1 MANKTLQDFK
11 DIVANQNPN
20 WTQKKINAEA
30 TKRLNAQIA
39 ANNNSNTGGGNI
51 PDTSTDVKLRKI
63 KSGKRTDWDAFTNG
77 QIVRVPSS
85 TKAGV
90 TTEAFVGQAVPGS
103 TAQPIPIALVQ
114 NGEGFELKDLDSA
127 INEYLANIPNT
138 PDAYEYA
145 KFKLQQ
151 YYPST
156 KAFERSL
163 TQPIRESDAG
173 FRDAIKA
180 AISDNSS
187 RNFDEAFRYANTR
200 VVNPAAPLPGLY
212 TTERFIETR
221 QVSPQDTSSG
231 QRTSSL
237 TFEADARKEF
247 DRTVQLYVG
256 DPKLVDNIDAL
267 RDKYVADL
275 AKEERLRQS
284 IYQSTTNALGTQSFS
299 TGLSYQQLGE
309 TDKLE
314 MRLKLITKG
323 NAKAKSTGISL
334 VDPVKLQDSG
344 GLIGDTYTKLTE
356 YAYDYGI
363 QLPFDVMLKRASEA
377 LLPGGVDAGTD
388 TKSGLDQQ
396 KRTLAQMSKA
406 KYTGLS
412 SYLDSGLTVSDLAAD
427 FRKTKEEQLEL
438 APGSVDIFDEDVQS
452 AITGEKGMIGKFDY
466 ILNLRSK
473 PEWRFTKAAN
483 EAAAGFLDTIART
496 WGVYR

>member
-1 MANKTLQDFK
+1 MKTLQDFK
-11 DIVANQNPN
+11 DMVANQNPN

-30 TKRLNAQIA
+30 RTRFNAQIA
-39 ANNNSNTGGGNI
+39 ANNNSNTGGNNNV
-51 PDTSTDVKLRKI
+51 PNTSTDVNLRKI

-323 NAKAKSTGISL
+323 NALRLRVL
-334 VDPVKLQDSG
+334 V
-344 GLIGDTYTKLTE
+344 YH
-356 YAYDYGI
+356 
-363 QLPFDVMLKRASEA
+363 
-377 LLPGGVDAGTD
+377 
-388 TKSGLDQQ
+388 
-396 KRTLAQMSKA
+396 
-406 KYTGLS
+406 
-412 SYLDSGLTVSDLAAD
+412 
-427 FRKTKEEQLEL
+427 
-438 APGSVDIFDEDVQS
+438 
-452 AITGEKGMIGKFDY
+452 
-466 ILNLRSK
+466 
-473 PEWRFTKAAN
+473 
-483 EAAAGFLDTIART
+483 
-496 WGVYR
+496 

>member
-1 MANKTLQDFK
+1 MKTLQDFK
-11 DIVANQNPN
+11 DIVANQYPN

-30 TKRLNAQIA
+30 RTRFNAQIA
-39 ANNNSNTGGGNI
+39 ANNNSNTGEGNI
-51 PDTSTDVKLRKI
+51 PDTSTDVKLDKI
-63 KSGKRTDWDAFTNG
+63 QTGKRTDWDAFTNG
-77 QIVRVPSS
+77 QIVRVPLL

-103 TAQPIPIALVQ
+103 TRQPAPVALVQ

-138 PDAYEYA
+138 PEAYEYA
-145 KFKLQQ
+145 KAKLFP
-151 YYPST
+151 YYPTT
-156 KAFERSL
+156 KSYARSL

-173 FRDAIKA
+173 FREAIKN
-180 AISDNSS
+180 AINDNSS
-187 RNFDEAFRYANTR
+187 RNFDEAFRYATAR
-200 VVNPAAPLPGLY
+200 VVNPAAPLPTLL
-212 TTERFIETR
+212 TTERFVETR
-221 QVSPQDTSSG
+221 QLTPQDTSSG

-334 VDPVKLQDSG
+334 VDPLELQDSG

-356 YAYDYGI
+356 YAYDFGI
-363 QLPFDVMLKRASEA
+363 QLPYDVMLKRASEA

-406 KYTGLS
+406 KYTGLA

-438 APGSVDIFDEDVQS
+438 APGTVDIFDEDVQS

>member
-1 MANKTLQDFK
+1 MKTLQDFK
-11 DIVANQNPN
+11 DIVANLHPN

-30 TKRLNAQIA
+30 NIRFNAQIA
-39 ANNNSNTGGGNI
+39 ENNNSNTNEGDI
-51 PDTSTDVKLRKI
+51 PNTSTDVKLDKI
-63 KSGKRTDWDAFTNG
+63 QTGKRTDWDAFTNG

-90 TTEAFVGQAVPGS
+90 TTEAFVGQKVPGS
-103 TAQPIPIALVQ
+103 TRQPTPVALVQ
-114 NGEGFELKDLDSA
+114 NGNGFELKDLDSA

-138 PDAYEYA
+138 PEAYEYA

-163 TQPIRESDAG
+163 TQPIKESDAG
-173 FRDAIKA
+173 FRDAIKS
-180 AISDNSS
+180 AINDNSS
-187 RNFDEAFRYANTR
+187 RNFDEAFRYATTR
-200 VVNPAAPLPGLY
+200 ITNPAAPLPGLY
-212 TTERFIETR
+212 TTERFIEMR

-275 AKEERLRQS
+275 AKAEKLRQS

-344 GLIGDTYTKLTE
+344 GLIGDVYTKLTE
-356 YAYDYGI
+356 YAYDFGI

-396 KRTLAQMSKA
+396 KRTLSQMSKA

-483 EAAAGFLDTIART
+483 EAAAGFLDTIAKT

>member
-1 MANKTLQDFK
+1 MKTLQDFK
-11 DIVANQNPN
+11 DIVSNQHPN
-20 WTQKKINAEA
+20 WDQKKINAEA
-30 TKRLNAQIA
+30 RKRFNAQIA
-39 ANNNSNTGGGNI
+39 TNNNSNPSGTV
-51 PDTSTDVKLRKI
+51 PDTSTDVKLDKI
-63 KSGKRTDWDAFTNG
+63 QTGQRLDWNAFVNG

-90 TTEAFVGQAVPGS
+90 TTEAYVGQTVPGS
-103 TAQPIPIALVQ
+103 TKQPAPVALLQ
-114 NGEGFELKDLDSA
+114 SGNGFELKDLDSA

-138 PDAYEYA
+138 PEAYEYA
-145 KFKLQQ
+145 KSKLRQ

-156 KAFERSL
+156 KAFERSF
-163 TQPIRESDAG
+163 TQPIKESDVG

-180 AISDNSS
+180 AIGDNSS
-187 RNFDEAFRYANTR
+187 RNYDEAFRYARELVT
-200 VVNPAAPLPGLY
+200 NPSASFPSLY

-221 QVSPQDTSSG
+221 QLTPQGTSSG

-247 DRTVQLYVG
+247 NRTVQLYVG

-267 RDKYVADL
+267 RNKYVADL

-284 IYQSTTNALGTQSFS
+284 IYQSSTNALGTQSFS
-299 TGLSYQQLGE
+299 TGYSYQQLGE

-334 VDPVKLQDSG
+334 VDPLKLQESG

-356 YAYDYGI
+356 YAYEYGI
-363 QLPFDVMLKRASEA
+363 ELPYEIMLKRSKEA
-377 LLPGGVDAGTD
+377 LLPGGIDAGTD

-396 KRTLAQMSKA
+396 KRTLSEMSKA
-406 KYTGLS
+406 KYTGLA
-412 SYLDSGLTVSDLAAD
+412 SYLDSGLTVNDLSAD

-438 APGSVDIFDEDVQS
+438 APGSVNIFDEDVQS
-452 AITGEKGMIGKFDY
+452 AITGEKGMLNTFDY

-483 EAAAGFLDTIART
+483 EAAAGFLDTIAKT

>member
-1 MANKTLQDFK
+1 MKTLQDFR
-11 DIVANQNPN
+11 DIVANQYPN
-20 WTQKKINAEA
+20 WDQKKINAEA
-30 TKRLNAQIA
+30 TKRFNAQIA
-39 ANNNSNTGGGNI
+39 ANNNSNTGGKGNV
-51 PDTSTDVKLRKI
+51 PDTSTDVELRKI
-63 KSGKRTDWDAFTNG
+63 KTGKQTEWNKFVDG

-90 TTEAFVGQAVPGS
+90 TTEAYVGQAVPGS
-103 TAQPIPIALVQ
+103 TQRPVPIALVQ
-114 NGEGFELKDLDSA
+114 NGDGFELKDLDSA

-138 PDAYEYA
+138 PEAYQYA
-145 KFKLQQ
+145 KSKLQQ

-163 TQPIRESDAG
+163 TQPIKESDAG

-187 RNFDEAFRYANTR
+187 RNYDEAFRYATTL
-200 VVNPAAPLPGLY
+200 VTNPAAAFPNLY

-221 QVSPQDTSSG
+221 QLSPQDTSSG

-256 DPKLVDNIDAL
+256 DPALVDNINAL
-267 RDKYVADL
+267 REKYVADL
-275 AKEERLRQS
+275 LKEEKLRQS
-284 IYQSTTNALGTQSFS
+284 VYNSTTNALGTKSFS
-299 TGLSYQQLGE
+299 SGYSYQQLGE

-314 MRLKLITKG
+314 MRLNLITKG
-323 NAKAKSTGISL
+323 SAKVKSTGISL
-334 VDPVKLQDSG
+334 VDPLKLQDSG

-356 YAYDYGI
+356 YAYDYGV
-363 QLPFDVMLKRASEA
+363 QLPFDVMLKRSKEA
-377 LLPGGVDAGTD
+377 LLPGGVDVGTD
-388 TKSGLDQQ
+388 TKAGLDQQ
-396 KRTLAQMSKA
+396 KRTISQMSKA
-406 KYTGLS
+406 KYTGLAT
-412 SYLDSGLTVSDLAAD
+412 YLDSGLTVSDLAAD

-452 AITGEKGMIGKFDY
+452 AITGEKGMLGKFDY

-483 EAAAGFLDTIART
+483 ETAAGFLDTIAKT